1 MKKHLVIAAL
11 AAVVLPAVA
20 IAQPVGL
27 NGLIGAEWA
36 GVTPVTVTFDP
47 NAPTS
52 NFGSPGTTNHVTAY
66 EIFLRKDA
74 NYLYTALRTISG
86 NASGYVFANLYYS
99 LRSGPGPVGN
109 TGSSIGF
116 EVLNDRAFSPG
127 NPGYYNDLPGNLLQW
142 ATSSTPGG
150 PDVIES
156 AIDLSVFLGNALNVT
171 GFGAANPV
179 GIRLNLSQSFG
190 YSVAGG
196 GSYGDTRLGYASL
209 DDTTTVPEP
218 STYAL
223 FAAGLAALGVVARR
237 RRKI

>member
-1 MKKHLVIAAL
+1 MKKQLVFAAL
-11 AAVVLPAVA
+11 AAAVLPAVA
-20 IAQPVGL
+20 MAQPVGL

-36 GVTPVTVTFDP
+36 GVTPVTVAFDP
-47 NAPTS
+47 NAATS
-52 NFGSPGTTNHVTAY
+52 NFGTPGTTNHVTAY
-66 EIFLRKDA
+66 EIFLRRDA
-74 NYLYTALRTISG
+74 NFLYTALRTTSG

-127 NPGYYNDLPGNLLQW
+127 NPGYYNDGPGNLLQW
-142 ATSSTPGG
+142 ATSGG
-150 PDVIES
+150 AGNPDIIES

-196 GSYGDTRLGYASL
+196 PDYGEKRLGYVSL
-209 DDTTTVPEP
+209 AETTTVPEP

-223 FAAGLAALGVVARR
+223 FAAGLAALGIVARR
-237 RRKI
+237 RRNV